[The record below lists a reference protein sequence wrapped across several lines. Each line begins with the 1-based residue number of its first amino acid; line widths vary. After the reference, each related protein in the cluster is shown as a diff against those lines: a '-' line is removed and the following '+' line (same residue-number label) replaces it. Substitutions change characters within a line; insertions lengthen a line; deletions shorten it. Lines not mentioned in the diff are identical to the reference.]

1 MFEDENYENN
11 QSPEENEAPQEEIKV
26 LKKKERNVFIIKPEN
41 NSGMGEKA
49 PATIAKKFNWGAF
62 LFNWIWAIRYKKWI
76 LLSIILIA
84 FIPFIG
90 PLAALGMAIWAG
102 INGNQWAW
110 EEIMYKNEKDFN
122 AAQQS
127 WVKAW
132 FNLLIAGLVISGLVF
147 LVTRPKKEK
156 VVEPIKKE
164 VEYTVYDMPSELFS
178 NTTTEDNYYNLITTD
193 KYVVFRVQPKNETTL
208 NDKEY
213 LEQRFESNKNILAN
227 KAALKIE
234 IVELID
240 KNGELLDI
248 KDINLDKNNPELE
261 AKCTIEDGLCIEKW
275 LYETCNTYYCIL
287 NPQTKKYIKLQE
299 RDRVIPQL
307 IKYVRLWG

>member
-11 QSPEENEAPQEEIKV
+11 ESPEKNEAPQEEIKV

-41 NSGMGEKA
+41 NSGTGAKA
-49 PATIAKKFNWGAF
+49 PDSIAKKFNWGAF
-62 LFNWIWAIRYKKWI
+62 LFTWIWAIRYKKWI

-90 PLAALGMAIWAG
+90 PLAALGIAIWAG

-110 EEIMYKNEKDFN
+110 EEIMYKNEQDFHE
-122 AAQQS
+122 AQKS

-132 FNLLIAGLVISGLVF
+132 FNLLIAGLVISGIVF
-147 LVTRPKKEK
+147 LATRPKKVK

-164 VEYTVYDMPSELFS
+164 VEYAIYDMPPELFS
-178 NTTTEDNYYNLITTD
+178 NTTIDDKYYDLLTTD
-193 KYVVFRVQPKNETTL
+193 KYVVFRIQPQNETTMQ
-208 NDKEY
+208 DKAY
-213 LEQRFESNKNILAN
+213 LEQRFESSRSGLAN
-227 KAALKIE
+227 KAALRIDL
-234 IVELID
+234 VELLD

-248 KDINLDKNNPELE
+248 KDINLDKSKPELE
-261 AKCTIEDGLCIEKW
+261 AKCMVDGLCMEKW

-287 NPQTKKYIKLQE
+287 NPQIKKYVKLQE

-307 IKYVRLWG
+307 IKHIRLWG